1 MRGGASG
8 LWAALVMLLLVGA
21 ACGGS
26 GPAPT
31 ESPLPGVSPAPTAS
45 SGPTG
50 GPEGEMS
57 TTQLVEA
64 LRPSVVHI
72 LTESATLGF
81 FGQVVPQQGV
91 GTGFIIDEQGHIV
104 TNNHV
109 VTNSS
114 GEAAD
119 RVTVTLSDGREFKA
133 EIVGRDPPT
142 DLAVLKIDAGGLK
155 SLRLGR
161 SAELK
166 VGEDVVA
173 IGNALNLPGGPT
185 VTKGVVSALGRLID
199 EGDITI
205 PDAIQ
210 TDAAINPGNSGGPL
224 VNMRG
229 EVVGITTA
237 IITQSQSGVQ
247 AQGIGLAIA
256 IDTAKPIVDE
266 LVAKGEV
273 DRGVLGVR
281 GLVVITPSL
290 KEQFGLAVDH
300 GIGIRQVVTGG
311 PAARAGLEAGDIIVS
326 LAGREIT
333 TTGDLFKALTEHRA
347 GETVEVEYYHNAQKK
362 KAEITLG

>member
-1 MRGGASG
+1 M
-8 LWAALVMLLLVGA
+8 LWAVVAVSLLMTA

-26 GPAPT
+26 SPAGT
-31 ESPLPGVSPAPTAS
+31 ASPSPGASPAPTAS
-45 SGPTG
+45 PGTAGPSD
-50 GPEGEMS
+50 GELS
-57 TTQLVEA
+57 TAQLVEA

-91 GTGFIIDEQGHIV
+91 GTGFIIDEQGYIV

-109 VTNSS
+109 VTDSS
-114 GEAAD
+114 GGPAQK
-119 RVTVTLSDGREFKA
+119 VTVTVSDGREFQAK
-133 EIVGRDPPT
+133 IVGRDPPT
-142 DLAVLKIDAGGLK
+142 DLAVLKVDAGGLK
-155 SLRLGR
+155 PLRLGR

-224 VNMRG
+224 VNMKG

-237 IITQSQSGVQ
+237 IITQSQSGVL

-273 DRGVLGVR
+273 DRGFLGVR

-300 GIGIRQVVTGG
+300 GIGIRQVVPEG

-326 LAGREIT
+326 LAGREIA
-333 TTGDLFKALTEHRA
+333 TTGDLFKVLTVHRA

-362 KAEITLG
+362 KAEVTLG